1 MRQVHA
7 LCHQVCM
14 SRHVRRRRWDS
25 RYRRSALQRMRR
37 VRPDL
42 PSKGNRCQEIIMK
55 TYNVYI
61 AGVGG
66 QGVVKTSIIIGLAC
80 VKKGVNVVMSE
91 IHGMAQRGGSV
102 PAEMKIGDAY
112 SPIIEKGGADL
123 LISFEPA
130 ESLRAM
136 SKLSKDTVAVV
147 NTQPIIPVTVALG
160 TSVYLDPKMYIDE
173 LKSKLKRVV
182 VLDAE
187 SMAREAGNILAL
199 NMVMLGASSC
209 LLYTSPSPRDRT
221 RSRM

>member
-1 MRQVHA
+1 
-7 LCHQVCM
+7 
-14 SRHVRRRRWDS
+14 
-25 RYRRSALQRMRR
+25 
-37 VRPDL
+37 
-42 PSKGNRCQEIIMK
+42 MK

-66 QGVVKTSIIIGLAC
+66 QGVVRTSIIIGLAC
-80 VKKGVNVVMSE
+80 FKKGVNVVMSE

-173 LKSKLKRVV
+173 LRSKLKRVV

-187 SMAREAGNILAL
+187 SMAREAGNILSL
-199 NMVMLGASSC
+199 NMVMLGASSATPGFPVEKEF
-209 LLYTSPSPRDRT
+209 LVAAMKENLPAKAIDANLRAFD
-221 RSRM
+221 MGFELAAKELQ

>member
-1 MRQVHA
+1 
-7 LCHQVCM
+7 
-14 SRHVRRRRWDS
+14 
-25 RYRRSALQRMRR
+25 
-37 VRPDL
+37 
-42 PSKGNRCQEIIMK
+42 MK

-66 QGVVKTSIIIGLAC
+66 QGVVRTSIIIGLAC
-80 VKKGVNVVMSE
+80 LKKGVNVVMSE

-102 PAEMKIGDAY
+102 PAEMKIGEAY

-173 LKSKLKRVV
+173 LRSKLKRVV

-199 NMVMLGASSC
+199 NMVMLGASSATPGFPIEKEF
-209 LLYTSPSPRDRT
+209 LVAAMKENLPAKAIDANLRAFDMGFELTAKELQ
-221 RSRM
+221 

>member
-1 MRQVHA
+1 
-7 LCHQVCM
+7 
-14 SRHVRRRRWDS
+14 
-25 RYRRSALQRMRR
+25 
-37 VRPDL
+37 
-42 PSKGNRCQEIIMK
+42 MK

-66 QGVVKTSIIIGLAC
+66 QGVVRTSIIIGLAC
-80 VKKGVNVVMSE
+80 FKKGVNVVMSE

-136 SKLSKDTVAVV
+136 GKLSKDTVAVI

-160 TSVYLDPKMYIDE
+160 TSVYLDPKIYIDE

-199 NMVMLGASSC
+199 NMVMLGASSATPGFPVEKEF
-209 LLYTSPSPRDRT
+209 LVAAMKENLPAKAIDANLRAFD
-221 RSRM
+221 MGFELAEKELQ

>member
-1 MRQVHA
+1 
-7 LCHQVCM
+7 
-14 SRHVRRRRWDS
+14 
-25 RYRRSALQRMRR
+25 
-37 VRPDL
+37 
-42 PSKGNRCQEIIMK
+42 MK

-66 QGVVKTSIIIGLAC
+66 QGVVRTSIIIGLAC

-130 ESLRAM
+130 ESLRVM

-173 LKSKLKRVV
+173 LRSKLKKVV

-199 NMVMLGASSC
+199 NMVMLGASSATPGFPVEKEF
-209 LLYTSPSPRDRT
+209 LVAAMKENLPAKAIDANLRAFD
-221 RSRM
+221 MGFELAAKELQ

>member
-1 MRQVHA
+1 
-7 LCHQVCM
+7 
-14 SRHVRRRRWDS
+14 
-25 RYRRSALQRMRR
+25 
-37 VRPDL
+37 
-42 PSKGNRCQEIIMK
+42 MK

-66 QGVVKTSIIIGLAC
+66 QGVVRTSIIIGLAC
-80 VKKGVNVVMSE
+80 FKKGVNVVMSE

-136 SKLSKDTVAVV
+136 GKLSKDTVAVI

-160 TSVYLDPKMYIDE
+160 TSVYLDPKMYVDE
-173 LKSKLKRVV
+173 LRSKLKRVV

-187 SMAREAGNILAL
+187 SMAREAGNILSL
-199 NMVMLGASSC
+199 NMVMLGASSATPGFPVEKEF
-209 LLYTSPSPRDRT
+209 LVAAMKENLPAKAIDANLRAFD
-221 RSRM
+221 MGFELAAKELQ

>member
-1 MRQVHA
+1 
-7 LCHQVCM
+7 
-14 SRHVRRRRWDS
+14 
-25 RYRRSALQRMRR
+25 
-37 VRPDL
+37 
-42 PSKGNRCQEIIMK
+42 MK
-55 TYNVYI
+55 NYCVYI
-61 AGVGG
+61 TGVGG
-66 QGVVKTSIIIGLAC
+66 QGVVRTSIIIGLAC

-130 ESLRAM
+130 ESLRTM
-136 SKLSKDTVAVV
+136 SKLSKDTVAVI

-173 LKSKLKRVV
+173 LRSKLKRVV

-199 NMVMLGASSC
+199 NMVMLGASSATPGFPVEKEF
-209 LLYTSPSPRDRT
+209 LVAAMKENLPAKAIDANLRAFD
-221 RSRM
+221 MGFELAAKELQ

>member
-1 MRQVHA
+1 
-7 LCHQVCM
+7 
-14 SRHVRRRRWDS
+14 
-25 RYRRSALQRMRR
+25 
-37 VRPDL
+37 
-42 PSKGNRCQEIIMK
+42 MK

-66 QGVVKTSIIIGLAC
+66 QGVVRTSIIIGLAC

-182 VLDAE
+182 VLDTE

-199 NMVMLGASSC
+199 NMVMLGASSATPGFPVDKEF
-209 LLYTSPSPRDRT
+209 LVAAMKENLPAKAIDANLRAFD
-221 RSRM
+221 MGFELAAKELQ

>member
-1 MRQVHA
+1 
-7 LCHQVCM
+7 
-14 SRHVRRRRWDS
+14 
-25 RYRRSALQRMRR
+25 
-37 VRPDL
+37 
-42 PSKGNRCQEIIMK
+42 MK

-66 QGVVKTSIIIGLAC
+66 QGVVRTSIIIGLAC

-130 ESLRAM
+130 ESIRAM

-199 NMVMLGASSC
+199 NMVMLGASSATPGFPVEKEF
-209 LLYTSPSPRDRT
+209 LVAAMKENLPAKAIDANLRAFD
-221 RSRM
+221 MGFELAAKELQ

>member
-1 MRQVHA
+1 
-7 LCHQVCM
+7 
-14 SRHVRRRRWDS
+14 
-25 RYRRSALQRMRR
+25 
-37 VRPDL
+37 
-42 PSKGNRCQEIIMK
+42 MK

-66 QGVVKTSIIIGLAC
+66 QGVVRTSIIIGLAC

-173 LKSKLKRVV
+173 LRSKLKRVV

-199 NMVMLGASSC
+199 NMVMLGASSATPGFPVEKEF
-209 LLYTSPSPRDRT
+209 LVAAMKENLPAKAIDANLRAFD
-221 RSRM
+221 MGFELAAKELQ

>member
-1 MRQVHA
+1 
-7 LCHQVCM
+7 
-14 SRHVRRRRWDS
+14 
-25 RYRRSALQRMRR
+25 
-37 VRPDL
+37 
-42 PSKGNRCQEIIMK
+42 MK

-66 QGVVKTSIIIGLAC
+66 QGVVRTSIIIGLAC
-80 VKKGVNVVMSE
+80 LKKGVNVVMSE

-102 PAEMKIGDAY
+102 PAEMKIGEAY

-199 NMVMLGASSC
+199 NMVMLGASSATPGFPVEKEF
-209 LLYTSPSPRDRT
+209 LVAAMKENLPAKAIDANLRAFD
-221 RSRM
+221 MGFELAAKELQ

>member
-1 MRQVHA
+1 
-7 LCHQVCM
+7 
-14 SRHVRRRRWDS
+14 
-25 RYRRSALQRMRR
+25 
-37 VRPDL
+37 
-42 PSKGNRCQEIIMK
+42 MK

-66 QGVVKTSIIIGLAC
+66 QGVVRTSIIIGLAC
-80 VKKGVNVVMSE
+80 FKKGVNVVMSE

-136 SKLSKDTVAVV
+136 GKLSKDTVAVI

-160 TSVYLDPKMYIDE
+160 TSVYLDPKMYVDE
-173 LKSKLKRVV
+173 LRSKLKRVV

-199 NMVMLGASSC
+199 NMVMLGASSATPGFPVEKEF
-209 LLYTSPSPRDRT
+209 LVAAMKENLPAKAIDANLRAFD
-221 RSRM
+221 MGFELAAKELQ

>member
-1 MRQVHA
+1 
-7 LCHQVCM
+7 
-14 SRHVRRRRWDS
+14 
-25 RYRRSALQRMRR
+25 
-37 VRPDL
+37 
-42 PSKGNRCQEIIMK
+42 MK

-66 QGVVKTSIIIGLAC
+66 QGVVRTSIIIGLAC

-199 NMVMLGASSC
+199 NMVMLGASSATPGFPIEKEF
-209 LLYTSPSPRDRT
+209 LVAAMKENLPAKAIDANLRAFD
-221 RSRM
+221 MGFELAAKELQ

>member
-1 MRQVHA
+1 
-7 LCHQVCM
+7 
-14 SRHVRRRRWDS
+14 
-25 RYRRSALQRMRR
+25 
-37 VRPDL
+37 
-42 PSKGNRCQEIIMK
+42 MK
-55 TYNVYI
+55 NYCVYI
-61 AGVGG
+61 TGVGG
-66 QGVVKTSIIIGLAC
+66 QGVVRTSIIIGLAC

-102 PAEMKIGDAY
+102 PAEMKIGEAY

-173 LKSKLKRVV
+173 LRSKLKRVV

-199 NMVMLGASSC
+199 NMVMLGASSATPGFPVEKEF
-209 LLYTSPSPRDRT
+209 LVAAMKENLPAKAIDANLRAFD
-221 RSRM
+221 MGFELAAKELQ

>member
-1 MRQVHA
+1 
-7 LCHQVCM
+7 
-14 SRHVRRRRWDS
+14 
-25 RYRRSALQRMRR
+25 
-37 VRPDL
+37 
-42 PSKGNRCQEIIMK
+42 MK

-66 QGVVKTSIIIGLAC
+66 QGVVRTSIIIGLAC

-102 PAEMKIGDAY
+102 PAEMKIGVAY

-199 NMVMLGASSC
+199 NMVMLGASSATPGFPVEKEF
-209 LLYTSPSPRDRT
+209 LVAAMKENLPAKAIDANLRAFD
-221 RSRM
+221 MGFELAAKELQ

>member
-1 MRQVHA
+1 
-7 LCHQVCM
+7 
-14 SRHVRRRRWDS
+14 
-25 RYRRSALQRMRR
+25 
-37 VRPDL
+37 
-42 PSKGNRCQEIIMK
+42 MK

-66 QGVVKTSIIIGLAC
+66 QGVVRTSIIIGLAC

-102 PAEMKIGDAY
+102 PAEMKIGVAY

-173 LKSKLKRVV
+173 LRSKLKKVV

-199 NMVMLGASSC
+199 NMVMLGASSATPGFPVEKEF
-209 LLYTSPSPRDRT
+209 LVAAMKENLPAKAIDANLRAFD
-221 RSRM
+221 MGFELAAKELQ

>member
-1 MRQVHA
+1 
-7 LCHQVCM
+7 
-14 SRHVRRRRWDS
+14 
-25 RYRRSALQRMRR
+25 
-37 VRPDL
+37 
-42 PSKGNRCQEIIMK
+42 MK

-66 QGVVKTSIIIGLAC
+66 QGVVRTSIIIGLAC

-102 PAEMKIGDAY
+102 PAEMKIGEAY

-173 LKSKLKRVV
+173 LRSKLKKVV

-199 NMVMLGASSC
+199 NMVMLGASSATPGFPVEKEF
-209 LLYTSPSPRDRT
+209 LVAAMKENLPAKAIDANLRAFD
-221 RSRM
+221 MGFELAAKELQ

>member
-1 MRQVHA
+1 
-7 LCHQVCM
+7 
-14 SRHVRRRRWDS
+14 
-25 RYRRSALQRMRR
+25 
-37 VRPDL
+37 
-42 PSKGNRCQEIIMK
+42 MK

-66 QGVVKTSIIIGLAC
+66 QGVVRTSIIIGLAC
-80 VKKGVNVVMSE
+80 FKKGVNVVMSE

-136 SKLSKDTVAVV
+136 GKLSKDTVAVI

-173 LKSKLKRVV
+173 LRSKLKRVV

-187 SMAREAGNILAL
+187 SMAREAGNILSL
-199 NMVMLGASSC
+199 NMVMLGASSATPGFPVEKEF
-209 LLYTSPSPRDRT
+209 LVAAMKENLPAKAIDANLRAFD
-221 RSRM
+221 MGFELAEKELQ

>member
-1 MRQVHA
+1 
-7 LCHQVCM
+7 
-14 SRHVRRRRWDS
+14 
-25 RYRRSALQRMRR
+25 
-37 VRPDL
+37 
-42 PSKGNRCQEIIMK
+42 MK

-66 QGVVKTSIIIGLAC
+66 QGVVRTSIIIGLAC
-80 VKKGVNVVMSE
+80 FKKGVNVVMSE

-136 SKLSKDTVAVV
+136 DKLSKDTVAVI

-160 TSVYLDPKMYIDE
+160 TSVYLDPKIYIDE

-187 SMAREAGNILAL
+187 SMAREAGNILSL
-199 NMVMLGASSC
+199 NMVMLGASSATPGFPVEKEF
-209 LLYTSPSPRDRT
+209 LVAAMKENLPAKAIDANLRAFD
-221 RSRM
+221 MGFELAEKELQ

>member
-1 MRQVHA
+1 
-7 LCHQVCM
+7 
-14 SRHVRRRRWDS
+14 
-25 RYRRSALQRMRR
+25 
-37 VRPDL
+37 
-42 PSKGNRCQEIIMK
+42 MK

-66 QGVVKTSIIIGLAC
+66 QGVVRTSIIIGLAC
-80 VKKGVNVVMSE
+80 FKKGVNVVMSE

-136 SKLSKDTVAVV
+136 DKLSKDTVAVI

-173 LKSKLKRVV
+173 LRSKLKRVV
-182 VLDAE
+182 ALDAE
-187 SMAREAGNILAL
+187 SMAREAGNILSL
-199 NMVMLGASSC
+199 NMVMLGASSATPGFPVEKEF
-209 LLYTSPSPRDRT
+209 LVAAMKENLPAKAIDANLRAFD
-221 RSRM
+221 MGFELAAKELQ

>member
-1 MRQVHA
+1 
-7 LCHQVCM
+7 
-14 SRHVRRRRWDS
+14 
-25 RYRRSALQRMRR
+25 
-37 VRPDL
+37 
-42 PSKGNRCQEIIMK
+42 MK

-66 QGVVKTSIIIGLAC
+66 QGVVRTSIIIGLAC
-80 VKKGVNVVMSE
+80 FKKGVNVVMSE

-160 TSVYLDPKMYIDE
+160 TSVYLDPKIYIDE

-187 SMAREAGNILAL
+187 SMAREAGNILSL
-199 NMVMLGASSC
+199 NMVMLGASSATPGFPVEKEF
-209 LLYTSPSPRDRT
+209 LVAAMKENLPAKAIDANLRAFD
-221 RSRM
+221 MGFELAAKELQ

>member
-1 MRQVHA
+1 
-7 LCHQVCM
+7 
-14 SRHVRRRRWDS
+14 
-25 RYRRSALQRMRR
+25 
-37 VRPDL
+37 
-42 PSKGNRCQEIIMK
+42 MK

-66 QGVVKTSIIIGLAC
+66 QGVVRTSIIIGLAC

-102 PAEMKIGDAY
+102 PAEMKIGEAY

-199 NMVMLGASSC
+199 NMVMLGASSATPGFPIEKEF
-209 LLYTSPSPRDRT
+209 LVAAMKENLPAKAIDASLRAFD
-221 RSRM
+221 MGFELAAKELQ

>member
-1 MRQVHA
+1 
-7 LCHQVCM
+7 
-14 SRHVRRRRWDS
+14 
-25 RYRRSALQRMRR
+25 
-37 VRPDL
+37 
-42 PSKGNRCQEIIMK
+42 MK

-66 QGVVKTSIIIGLAC
+66 QGVVRTSIIIGLAC
-80 VKKGVNVVMSE
+80 FKKGVNVVMSE

-136 SKLSKDTVAVV
+136 GKLSKDTVAVI

-173 LKSKLKRVV
+173 LRSKLKRVV

-187 SMAREAGNILAL
+187 SMAREAGNILSL
-199 NMVMLGASSC
+199 NMVMLGASSATPGFPVEKEF
-209 LLYTSPSPRDRT
+209 LVAAMKENLPAKAIDANLRAFD
-221 RSRM
+221 MGFELAAKELQ

>member
-1 MRQVHA
+1 
-7 LCHQVCM
+7 
-14 SRHVRRRRWDS
+14 
-25 RYRRSALQRMRR
+25 
-37 VRPDL
+37 
-42 PSKGNRCQEIIMK
+42 MK
-55 TYNVYI
+55 IYNVYI

-66 QGVVKTSIIIGLAC
+66 QGVVRTSIIIGLAC
-80 VKKGVNVVMSE
+80 LKKGVNVVMSE

-221 RSRM
+221 RSRMPSSA

>member
-1 MRQVHA
+1 
-7 LCHQVCM
+7 
-14 SRHVRRRRWDS
+14 
-25 RYRRSALQRMRR
+25 
-37 VRPDL
+37 
-42 PSKGNRCQEIIMK
+42 MK

-66 QGVVKTSIIIGLAC
+66 QGVVRTSIIIGLAC
-80 VKKGVNVVMSE
+80 FKKGVNVVMSE

-136 SKLSKDTVAVV
+136 GKLSKDTVAVV

-187 SMAREAGNILAL
+187 SMAREAGNILSL
-199 NMVMLGASSC
+199 NMVMLGASSATPGFPVEKEF
-209 LLYTSPSPRDRT
+209 LVAAMKENLPAKAIDANLRAFD
-221 RSRM
+221 MGFELAAKELQ

>member
-1 MRQVHA
+1 
-7 LCHQVCM
+7 
-14 SRHVRRRRWDS
+14 
-25 RYRRSALQRMRR
+25 
-37 VRPDL
+37 
-42 PSKGNRCQEIIMK
+42 MK

-199 NMVMLGASSC
+199 NMVMLGASSATPGFPIEKEF
-209 LLYTSPSPRDRT
+209 LVAAMKENLPAKAIDANLRAFD
-221 RSRM
+221 MGFELAAKELQ

>member
-1 MRQVHA
+1 
-7 LCHQVCM
+7 
-14 SRHVRRRRWDS
+14 
-25 RYRRSALQRMRR
+25 
-37 VRPDL
+37 
-42 PSKGNRCQEIIMK
+42 MK

-66 QGVVKTSIIIGLAC
+66 QGVVRTSIIIGLAC

-173 LKSKLKRVV
+173 LRSKLKRVV

-187 SMAREAGNILAL
+187 SMAREAGNILSL
-199 NMVMLGASSC
+199 NMVMLGASSATPGFPVEKEF
-209 LLYTSPSPRDRT
+209 LVAAMKENLPAKAIDANLRAFD
-221 RSRM
+221 MGFELAAKELQ

>member
-1 MRQVHA
+1 
-7 LCHQVCM
+7 
-14 SRHVRRRRWDS
+14 
-25 RYRRSALQRMRR
+25 
-37 VRPDL
+37 
-42 PSKGNRCQEIIMK
+42 MK

-66 QGVVKTSIIIGLAC
+66 QGVVRTSIIIGLAC

-102 PAEMKIGDAY
+102 PAEMKIGEAY

-199 NMVMLGASSC
+199 NMVMLGASSATPGFPVEKEF
-209 LLYTSPSPRDRT
+209 LVAAMKENLPAKAIDANLRAFD
-221 RSRM
+221 MGFELAAKELQ